1 MLTLAECREK
11 IDQTD
16 EQLLRLFIQR
26 MEISKNVAEVK
37 QAQGIAT
44 ENKEREQQILDK
56 RCAQAGEEMAP
67 YVEEFFKCMISQSK
81 RLQEALKK

>member
-1 MLTLAECREK
+1 MTLAECREK
-11 IDQTD
+11 IDETD
-16 EQLLRLFIQR
+16 EQLLKLFLTR
-26 MEISKNVAEVK
+26 MEISRTVAEVK
-37 QAQGIAT
+37 QAQGLAT

-67 YVEEFFKCMISQSK
+67 YVEEFFKCMITQSK